1 MGPLFRNAG
10 LPTYHEAMLF
20 VRMKPQPR
28 QASLEATFAAART
41 PLSSGLQA
49 LCYYERAG
57 LVKRV
62 TPVSREAPHSS
73 SRMLVRPTRNAGA
86 KPEVLGVSGS
96 DIEG

>member
-10 LPTYHEAMLF
+10 LPTYHEAKF
-20 VRMKPQPR
+20 VRMRPQPR
-28 QASLEATFAAART
+28 QASFEATFAAART

-62 TPVSREAPHSS
+62 TPVSREAPQSD
-73 SRMLVRPTRNAGA
+73 AGTA
-86 KPEVLGVSGS
+86 NP
-96 DIEG
+96 